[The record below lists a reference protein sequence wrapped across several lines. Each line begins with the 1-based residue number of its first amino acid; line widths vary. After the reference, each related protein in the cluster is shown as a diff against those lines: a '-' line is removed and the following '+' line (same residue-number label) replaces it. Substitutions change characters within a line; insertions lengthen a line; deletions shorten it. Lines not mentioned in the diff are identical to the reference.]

1 MQKIKMLVKQCFP
14 SIGMVSFRVQ
24 AKGRMI
30 LYLKYSERFSQ
41 ALSLLQGAGGIH
53 LQSSGRQS

>member
-1 MQKIKMLVKQCFP
+1 MQKIKALVKPRFQ
-14 SIGMVSFRVQ
+14 SVRMVSFRVQ

-41 ALSLLQGAGGIH
+41 ALAL
-53 LQSSGRQS
+53 